1 MKQVIELI
9 KQSLITE
16 VSRYMDDIKNAL
28 DEHWGYQRVGQD
40 PHSLNDWALV
50 NAQNGRCVSASGLAS
65 LLNLLYNIKL
75 SEDNNAMPLDTQE
88 CLVALRAVAL
98 NVKDP
103 SDPAYIKAVTM
114 LVDTCNMGLDQML
127 ERR

>member
-28 DEHWGYQRVGQD
+28 SEHWGYQRVGQD
-40 PHSLNDWALV
+40 HHSLNDWALM
-50 NAQNGRCVSASGLAS
+50 NSQNGQCVTATGLAS
-65 LLNLLYNIKL
+65 LVNLIYNIKL
-75 SEDNNAMPLDTQE
+75 DANVNAMPLDPQE
-88 CLVALRAVAL
+88 CLITLRAVAL
-98 NVKDP
+98 NTKDT
-103 SDPAYIKAVTM
+103 SDPNYIKAITM
-114 LVDTCNMGLDQML
+114 LIDTCNMGFDQML